1 MEFTNPQDVK
11 KPLSVKDVAAAN
23 GKEITIHGGIH
34 IIRDMGE
41 FSFVVLRLPDGMCQ
55 CTVQSGCDFGGESLV
70 EEACVEVTGTVREEK
85 RAPGGYEIV
94 VSSGKVLS
102 KPAAPMPIS
111 INKHKIT
118 AALENEIPLRNITLR
133 NGNYRTRF
141 RIQSEIVRGFRD
153 YLDGQ
158 GFVEIHTP
166 KINAKAAEGGAN
178 VFKMEYFGKKAVLAQ
193 SPQFYKQAMVG
204 VYERVY
210 EVAPVFRAEKH
221 NTARHLNEYIS
232 MDFEMGYIDSFYD
245 VMAVETGMLKLVMD
259 RIREKYPR
267 EIALMKLD
275 IPVIES
281 IPNVRFKDAK
291 ELIAAEYGREI
302 KDPYDLDPD
311 EEQLIGKYFKEKYN
325 SDFVFVT
332 HYPAKKRPF
341 YAMDDP
347 EDPNY
352 TLSFDLLFRGLEVT
366 TGGQRIHDY
375 DEQVAKIIKKKM
387 NPDDF
392 ATYLNIH
399 KHGMPPHGGLGIGLE
414 RLTMRLF
421 NDDNIRYSSMFPRD
435 MLRLV
440 P

>member
-1 MEFTNPQDVK
+1 MQFTKSENVQKLICAKDISEF
-11 KPLSVKDVAAAN
+11 A
-23 GKEITIHGGIH
+23 GREITVHGAIHN
-34 IIRDMGE
+34 IRDMGE
-41 FSFVVLRLPDGMCQ
+41 FSFVVLRLSDGICQ
-55 CTVQSGCDFGGESLV
+55 CMADGSADFGGEALC
-70 EEACVEVTGTVREEK
+70 EEACVSITGTVREEK

-94 VSSGKVLS
+94 VKSGRILS
-102 KPAAPMPIS
+102 KPSAAMPIC

-141 RIQSEIVRGFRD
+141 RIQADIVKSFRD
-153 YLDGQ
+153 YLDSQ
-158 GFVEIHTP
+158 DFVEIHTP
-166 KINAKAAEGGAN
+166 KINARAAESGAT
-178 VFKMEYFGKKAVLAQ
+178 VFKLEYFGKKAVLAQ
-193 SPQFYKQAMVG
+193 SPQFYKQALVG

-232 MDFEMGYIDSFYD
+232 MDFEMGYIDSFED
-245 VMAVETGMLKLVMD
+245 IMAIETGFIKYAMNS
-259 RIREKYPR
+259 IREKFAR
-267 EIALMKLD
+267 EISLMKLD
-275 IPVIES
+275 IPVVDS
-281 IPNVRFKDAK
+281 IPNVKFKEAK
-291 ELIAAEYGREI
+291 ELIQEEYGRKI

-311 EEQLIGKYFKEKYN
+311 EEQLIGRYFKEKYN

-332 HYPAKKRPF
+332 HYPSKKRPF

-347 EDPNY
+347 EDPTY

-375 DEQVAKIIKKKM
+375 NEQVEKIIKKKM

-392 ATYLNIH
+392 ETYLNIH